1 MPSKLRKV
9 IGAVKDQTSISLAKA
24 TNSSN
29 VDVAVLKATT
39 HDDVPL
45 DERYVNEVLVLTSSN
60 KVMAAACAQ
69 AIARRIGRTRNWIVA
84 LKTLMLVLRIFQD
97 GDPYFPREVLHAM
110 KRGSRIL
117 NLSSFRDDKNSSP
130 WDYTAFVRTYSLYL
144 DERLNCFLLGKLQRR
159 AVVRERENNKRINR
173 AATKKFN
180 EHVRDMKPAMLID
193 KISYWQRL
201 LDRAIATRPTGAAKN
216 NTLVQ
221 VSLYAV
227 VTESFDLYRDISD
240 GLALLLDSFFHL
252 KYQSCCDAFKACVKA
267 SKQYEE
273 LCSFYTLCKSIGV
286 GRVSEYPSVQ
296 KIADELLETLQEFLK
311 DQSSFPNGNGTRSS
325 PLQPP
330 QFLGEPSNNEETGAS
345 PVQNEASEGLDQE
358 RDSDMGSELHTTH
371 QRAYS
376 SLEDLLSV
384 TDAGTSPSISFH
396 DHERNSE
403 QWEKQT
409 QEEDLGSNWNM
420 DGSISRSMSMEQRNS
435 SSVDFGLVFDDQTQ
449 VEASVSGCSPEMSRD
464 GWELELAECASNI
477 SSTPPSQNVAPRTGF
492 DSSLLDEL
500 YNPAAVHHH
509 HHHQHNNLSYSNPF
523 LSSSTNDLIGFT
535 NNPNNLEVMSTPTS
549 PLAMCNSVFDPFSS
563 LVPTFQAKPTFSA
576 QNPNDSENDPFA
588 TTTPSSAIDQA
599 TMNRQNLLLE
609 QQMWL
614 QNQNK
619 IIAKNIA

>member
-130 WDYTAFVRTYSLYL
+130 WDYTAFVRTYALYL

-180 EHVRDMKPAMLID
+180 EHIT
-193 KISYWQRL
+193 
-201 LDRAIATRPTGAAKN
+201 DRAIATRPTGAAKN

-330 QFLGEPSNNEETGAS
+330 QFLGEPSNNDETGAS
-345 PVQNEASEGLDQE
+345 PSQNEASEGLEQE

-384 TDAGTSPSISFH
+384 TDAGTSPSISFP

-477 SSTPPSQNVAPRTGF
+477 SSTAPSQN
-492 DSSLLDEL
+492 L

-523 LSSSTNDLIGFT
+523 LSSSTNDLIGFA

-549 PLAMCNSVFDPFSS
+549 PSPS
-563 LVPTFQAKPTFSA
+563 KPTFSA
-576 QNPNDSENDPFA
+576 QNPNDAENDPFA
-588 TTTPSSAIDQA
+588 TSTPGSAIDQA

>member
-39 HDDVPL
+39 HNDVPL

-130 WDYTAFVRTYSLYL
+130 WDYTAFVRTYALYL

-159 AVVRERENNKRINR
+159 AVVRERESKRINR

-273 LCSFYTLCKSIGV
+273 LCAFYTLCKSIGV

-330 QFLGEPSNNEETGAS
+330 QFLLPGEPSNNEETGAS
-345 PVQNEASEGLDQE
+345 PIQNEEQE

-371 QRAYS
+371 QRVYS

-384 TDAGTSPSISFH
+384 TDAGTSPSISFP
-396 DHERNSE
+396 DHEQNSE

-420 DGSISRSMSMEQRNS
+420 DGSISRSISMEQRNS

-449 VEASVSGCSPEMSRD
+449 VETSVSGCSPEMSRD

-477 SSTPPSQNVAPRTGF
+477 SSTTASQNVAHSGF

-509 HHHQHNNLSYSNPF
+509 HHQQHNNLSYSNPF
-523 LSSSTNDLIGFT
+523 LSSSTNDLIGFA

-563 LVPTFQAKPTFSA
+563 LVPTFQARPTFSA
-576 QNPNDSENDPFA
+576 QNPNDAENDPLA
-588 TTTPSSAIDQA
+588 SSTPSSAIDQA
-599 TMNRQNLLLE
+599 TMNTQNLLLE

-619 IIAKNIA
+619 IIARHIV